1 MGIFGVAVVAF
12 DQGEEPV
19 VGFVLAGEG
28 YGREQ
33 GGAEPGVAGAGERFF
48 EGGEGF
54 GGAGFGDG
62 DGGFGGGVVLVKE
75 ESGGPWDGAGAF
87 EVEDSAVT
95 GSEEFGFVAG

>member
-28 YGREQ
+28 DGGEQ
-33 GGAEPGVAGAGERFF
+33 GGAEPRVTRRCEGFF
-48 EGGEGF
+48 ECGEGF
-54 GGAGFGDG
+54 GSAGFGDG
-62 DGGFGGGVVLVKE
+62 YGGFGGCVVLVRE
-75 ESGGPWDGAGAF
+75 ESGGPGDGAGAF